1 MTAKKNVWGT
11 ITKIEQCK
19 TGMKVVANLKS
30 NPGVRVD
37 GVLHVENGKVW
48 VCHNSPHAVGS
59 GSPNGHGMKYSWLV
73 MNEGF
78 HTLPNNTCEGMT
90 GENVKP
96 FVPVES
102 KPVVKVYEWEGIEY
116 TKDTIGGLSVDLLR
130 KSIVHG
136 NDSLKKWNQLF
147 GDKKS

>member
-11 ITKIEQCK
+11 ITNIAQCK
-19 TGMKVVANLKS
+19 TGMKVVANLGTNPVRVS
-30 NPGVRVD
+30 GVLYVGGGIVRVCHDNFHAPGVNTD
-37 GVLHVENGKVW
+37 IQGK
-48 VCHNSPHAVGS
+48 
-59 GSPNGHGMKYSWLV
+59 KYSWVV
-73 MNEGF
+73 MNDRF
-78 HTLPNNTCEGMT
+78 PNHRFLPNYMCSEMA

-96 FVPVES
+96 VVPVES

-147 GDKKS
+147 GDKK